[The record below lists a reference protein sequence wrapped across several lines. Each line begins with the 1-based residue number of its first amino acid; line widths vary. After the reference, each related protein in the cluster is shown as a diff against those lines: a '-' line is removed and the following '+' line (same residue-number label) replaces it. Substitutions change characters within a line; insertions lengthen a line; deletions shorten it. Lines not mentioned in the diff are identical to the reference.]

1 MALIETHTVDGEGLQ
16 FLQGSNPTSAVKGS
30 LRANSTLTATRTWT
44 LPDKSGTIAVQ
55 DIGFAMRPTDATA
68 RVVDVV
74 EADDVL
80 VVPVAASSIY
90 ICFISAKWDDGAGSA
105 GFEWGFVGP
114 DGCTVSNPDY
124 GVNKDVSGVG
134 AAMANSGSG
143 TGNIMATFQVKTVSA
158 GTFSFAWAQKTLDAV
173 NGVVLKADSLIELRK
188 VS

>member
-1 MALIETHTVDGEGLQ
+1 MALLTQHTVDGEGLQ
-16 FLQGSNPTSAVKGS
+16 FLQGSNPTSSVVGQ
-30 LRANSTLTATRTWT
+30 LRANTTLTGSRTWT
-44 LPDKSGTIAVQ
+44 LPDKTGTIAVQ

-74 EADDVL
+74 EADDIL
-80 VVPVAASSIY
+80 VVPVAANSIY

-124 GVNKDVSGVG
+124 GVDEDVSGAG

-143 TGNIMATFQVKTVSA
+143 TGIIMATFQVKTVSA
-158 GTFSFAWAQKTLDAV
+158 GTFAFAWAQKTLDAV
-173 NGVVLKADSLIELRK
+173 NGVTLKAESLIELRK

>member
-1 MALIETHTVDGEGLQ
+1 MALANNHIVDPQGLEFQ
-16 FLQGSNPTSAVKGS
+16 SSGGISGFLHAEAG
-30 LRANSTLTATRTWT
+30 ANQTNYWRLPNRT
-44 LPDKSGTIAVQ
+44 GTIAVQ
-55 DIGFAMRPTDATA
+55 DVGLAMRPTDATA

-80 VVPVAASSIY
+80 VVPVSASSIY
-90 ICFISAKWDDGAGSA
+90 IAFISAKWDDGAGSA

-114 DGCTVSNPDY
+114 DGCTVSNPTY
-124 GVNKDVSGVG
+124 GINQDVSGAG

-143 TGNIMATFQVKTVSA
+143 TGIIMATFQVKTVSA
-158 GTFSFAWAQKTLDAV
+158 GTLAFAWCQRTLDAV